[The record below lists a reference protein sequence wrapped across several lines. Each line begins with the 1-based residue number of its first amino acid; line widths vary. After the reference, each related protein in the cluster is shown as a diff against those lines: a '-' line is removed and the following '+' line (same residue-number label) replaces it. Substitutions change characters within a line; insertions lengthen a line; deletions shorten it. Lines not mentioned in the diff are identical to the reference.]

1 MANSPNP
8 DEPIHLP
15 DSDSDD
21 EVFDSHQ
28 TESKKKTSNVT
39 SLNKPGIHFKRQRKL
54 TSDVWANFEF
64 LDKPDEQGNIICMCK
79 KCGQKYNAE
88 SRQGT
93 GNLKRH
99 IKKCKKRT
107 FKDVGQMIID
117 SSSSGSMMNRVPTID
132 YDIVREMLSIAVVKH
147 DLPFQ
152 FAEYSVVRK
161 LINYINPDVKL
172 VSRNTLKAD
181 VLKMF
186 KREKDKLKE
195 ELSVVKGRISLTSDC
210 WTSITTDG
218 YMSLTAHFVDNQW
231 NLQKKILNFR
241 FLPPPHTG
249 VHMSDHVYD
258 FLKEWGIQKKI
269 MCITL
274 DNASS
279 NDVFADVIKNEL
291 DLELENSDNFMH
303 KMAARMNEKF
313 AKYWTNFSIIM
324 AVAVVLDPRFKY
336 EFVEWAFK
344 KVYGEIEG
352 TNELVKF
359 KERLDYLYGAYV
371 TEASTTT
378 PRTRRRSSRQPNEE
392 QVDVASDSFMMVTVN
407 TCFLFDNQL

>member
-8 DEPIHLP
+8 DEPIDLP

-21 EVFDSHQ
+21 EVSDSHQ

-39 SLNKPGIHFKRQRKL
+39 SLNKPGIHL
-54 TSDVWANFEF
+54 SANESS
-64 LDKPDEQGNIICMCK
+64 LQM
-79 KCGQKYNAE
+79 CGQILNSLINLTNKVTSFASVKNVGRNIMLKVGKE
-88 SRQGT
+88 LV
-93 GNLKRH
+93 NLKRH

-152 FAEYSVVRK
+152 FAEYSAVRK

-231 NLQKKILNFR
+231 NLQKKIPNFR

-258 FLKEWGIQKKI
+258 FL
-269 MCITL
+269 
-274 DNASS
+274 
-279 NDVFADVIKNEL
+279 NE
-291 DLELENSDNFMH
+291 
-303 KMAARMNEKF
+303 
-313 AKYWTNFSIIM
+313 
-324 AVAVVLDPRFKY
+324 
-336 EFVEWAFK
+336 
-344 KVYGEIEG
+344 
-352 TNELVKF
+352 
-359 KERLDYLYGAYV
+359 
-371 TEASTTT
+371 
-378 PRTRRRSSRQPNEE
+378 
-392 QVDVASDSFMMVTVN
+392 
-407 TCFLFDNQL
+407 